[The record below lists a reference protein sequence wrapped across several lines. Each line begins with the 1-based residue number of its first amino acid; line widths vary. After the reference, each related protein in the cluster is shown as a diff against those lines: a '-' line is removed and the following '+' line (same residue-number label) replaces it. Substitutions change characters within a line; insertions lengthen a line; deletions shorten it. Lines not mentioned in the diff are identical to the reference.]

1 MLHLWTETSITFIK
15 QTKKVPKI
23 LSSAEKLNTRNILC
37 QINVFFHCYIAL
49 VTQTNVSQIYIFLII
64 HLLNND
70 KFLQNYGQ
78 QQTSTVHSKTLPASK
93 R

>member
-1 MLHLWTETSITFIK
+1 MSDK
-15 QTKKVPKI
+15 
-23 LSSAEKLNTRNILC
+23 C
-37 QINVFFHCYIAL
+37 VFFHCYIAFSAL

-78 QQTSTVHSKTLPASK
+78 QQTSTVHGKTLPASK
-93 R
+93 SWAWVPIKLKHQP